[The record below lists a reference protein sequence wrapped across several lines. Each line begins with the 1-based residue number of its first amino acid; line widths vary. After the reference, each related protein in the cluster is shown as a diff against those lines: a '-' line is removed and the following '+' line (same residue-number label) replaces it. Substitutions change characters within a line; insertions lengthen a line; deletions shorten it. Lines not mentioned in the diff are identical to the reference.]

1 MVRNIAINACPGH
14 NLNRWYHQRPAR
26 RARLESER
34 GECAAGESPAKP
46 ATALQLSA
54 SAKGAPRLQRSRRA
68 SGIQCCDRQVHS
80 AGQIGGE
87 AGHDQS
93 GCGIEHD

>member
-14 NLNRWYHQRPAR
+14 KPKRWYHQRPAR

-34 GECAAGESPAKP
+34 GECALSGRRKP
-46 ATALQLSA
+46 GQASDSA
-54 SAKGAPRLQRSRRA
+54 SAKGAPRLQRSRRS
-68 SGIQCCDRQVHS
+68 SGIQCCYRQVHP

-87 AGHDQS
+87 AGYDQS

>member
-14 NLNRWYHQRPAR
+14 NLIRWYHQRSVR
-26 RARLESER
+26 RARLKSER
-34 GECAAGESPAKP
+34 GECGRRRPGQASD
-46 ATALQLSA
+46 SA
-54 SAKGAPRLQRSRRA
+54 SAKSAPRLQRSRRS

-93 GCGIEHD
+93 GCGIQYD